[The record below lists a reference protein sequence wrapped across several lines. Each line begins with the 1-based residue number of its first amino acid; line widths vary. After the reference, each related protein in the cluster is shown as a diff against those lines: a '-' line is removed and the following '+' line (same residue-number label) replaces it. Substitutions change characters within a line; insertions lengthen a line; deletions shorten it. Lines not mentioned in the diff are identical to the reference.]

1 MCLGEVSLLGYCR
14 LDNIYAR
21 LGGGGMDN
29 LSLYIVG
36 WVKWDKWLGI
46 VFYGYEVVTW
56 RNVFKGGGQI

>member
-36 WVKWDKWLGI
+36 
-46 VFYGYEVVTW
+46 
-56 RNVFKGGGQI
+56 